1 MNYVP
6 IHLHTMLSNGVTNID
21 SVTSYEDYIKRAKEC
36 NMKAIAFTEHG
47 SIFRHIKKRNACNE
61 NGIKYIH
68 GVEAYITE
76 TLEEKIRDNYHC
88 CLYAKNLDGYFE
100 LNELMSASKA
110 FNRKGNNFYYVP
122 RICIDDIINTSNN
135 IIISTACL
143 GGILNS
149 GTESIKNKFIKFISE
164 NKDRCFLEIQ
174 HHNVEEQ
181 IEYNKYLYNLH
192 KNSGI
197 RLIAGTDTHN
207 LNEEHML
214 GRKILQKG
222 KGVSFSNED
231 NWDLNFKSYDELI
244 DAYKIQGS
252 LPMDV
257 VIEAINNTNVLADMV
272 EEYDIDNTEKYPK
285 LYENSEEV
293 FIRKIKE
300 GISKRGIAMLPNF
313 ESEYIP
319 RIKEELEVYKTC
331 KSIDYMLLMEKILS
345 DGRKLGNVR
354 PGYGRGS
361 VNGSLIAY
369 LLNITEMDSV
379 KYGLY
384 FFRFMNPNRISLP
397 DIDSDFGDKDR
408 TWIRDY
414 IYDMPNTYKSDII
427 TFNTVK
433 LKGAIR
439 DVGRALDIP
448 LSEVNEICKNIDDN
462 EDEYRNKYE
471 ELFKYV
477 DIINGTIVSI
487 GSHPAGVIVS
497 PISLDDNIGTCML
510 ADNDKPVSMIDMKEV
525 DKLNYIK
532 LDLLGLDT
540 IAIINETC
548 DNIGIDRITP
558 DNVDVYDEEVW
569 KDIQN
574 DTTNIFQFESDMAHQ
589 YLNDILSDESM
600 GKIKEKYP
608 NIRKFDLFMFTNG
621 IIRPLGESFRN
632 DASKGICRNN
642 GIKELDDMLYETMGY
657 CSFQEQIM
665 QFLVD
670 FCGYSESESD
680 DVRRRISKKGGTEE
694 ILPIIRQRFM
704 EYTPNKYN
712 ISEDK
717 ASKII
722 EPMIDTIRSASGYGF
737 SKNHNTPYS
746 LTGYIA
752 GWLRHYYPLE
762 FGTAAMN
769 VWTRKKKHD
778 DIQRTSQYIKS
789 LGIKIND
796 CKFRKSR
803 AEFFMDKKDNSIY
816 KGVASIKGFNTQ
828 VGEFLYSLRDNQYNS
843 FVDLLI
849 DINKKINRRQMEILI
864 KLDYFAEFGKSS
876 KLMQTYELFNNIY
889 GKKQLRKDK
898 YPHLNEY
905 FSKHCVNETTAM
917 YKFDDTIE
925 LLKDIVKDI
934 PNENINIVKRVMAWK
949 EYVGNCSLIDKTNPR
964 DCVCTDIDLKY
975 TPRVEMYCLGSGNT
989 QWIKISKR
997 IWKNNK
1003 LQKGDLV
1010 NLCKVHK
1017 KHKRKKV
1024 GDEWVELDDFEL
1036 WTDEY
1041 FVK

>member
-1 MNYVP
+1 
-6 IHLHTMLSNGVTNID
+6 
-21 SVTSYEDYIKRAKEC
+21 
-36 NMKAIAFTEHG
+36 
-47 SIFRHIKKRNACNE
+47 
-61 NGIKYIH
+61 
-68 GVEAYITE
+68 
-76 TLEEKIRDNYHC
+76 
-88 CLYAKNLDGYFE
+88 
-100 LNELMSASKA
+100 MSASKA

-214 GRKILQKG
+214 GRKILQRG

-252 LPMDV
+252 LPIDV

-313 ESEYIP
+313 ESEYVP

-408 TWIRDY
+408 KWIRDY

-448 LSEVNEICKNIDDN
+448 LSEINEICKNIDDN

-532 LDLLGLDT
+532 LDL
-540 IAIINETC
+540 
-548 DNIGIDRITP
+548 
-558 DNVDVYDEEVW
+558 
-569 KDIQN
+569 
-574 DTTNIFQFESDMAHQ
+574 
-589 YLNDILSDESM
+589 
-600 GKIKEKYP
+600 
-608 NIRKFDLFMFTNG
+608 
-621 IIRPLGESFRN
+621 
-632 DASKGICRNN
+632 
-642 GIKELDDMLYETMGY
+642 
-657 CSFQEQIM
+657 
-665 QFLVD
+665 
-670 FCGYSESESD
+670 
-680 DVRRRISKKGGTEE
+680 
-694 ILPIIRQRFM
+694 
-704 EYTPNKYN
+704 
-712 ISEDK
+712 
-717 ASKII
+717 
-722 EPMIDTIRSASGYGF
+722 
-737 SKNHNTPYS
+737 
-746 LTGYIA
+746 
-752 GWLRHYYPLE
+752 
-762 FGTAAMN
+762 
-769 VWTRKKKHD
+769 
-778 DIQRTSQYIKS
+778 
-789 LGIKIND
+789 
-796 CKFRKSR
+796 
-803 AEFFMDKKDNSIY
+803 
-816 KGVASIKGFNTQ
+816 
-828 VGEFLYSLRDNQYNS
+828 
-843 FVDLLI
+843 
-849 DINKKINRRQMEILI
+849 
-864 KLDYFAEFGKSS
+864 
-876 KLMQTYELFNNIY
+876 
-889 GKKQLRKDK
+889 
-898 YPHLNEY
+898 
-905 FSKHCVNETTAM
+905 
-917 YKFDDTIE
+917 
-925 LLKDIVKDI
+925 
-934 PNENINIVKRVMAWK
+934 
-949 EYVGNCSLIDKTNPR
+949 
-964 DCVCTDIDLKY
+964 
-975 TPRVEMYCLGSGNT
+975 
-989 QWIKISKR
+989 
-997 IWKNNK
+997 
-1003 LQKGDLV
+1003 
-1010 NLCKVHK
+1010 
-1017 KHKRKKV
+1017 
-1024 GDEWVELDDFEL
+1024 
-1036 WTDEY
+1036 
-1041 FVK
+1041 